1 MVEIVASERL
11 ERRVVTKEW
20 IDRYREEHKSRAKEV
35 RLKGG
40 LVKPRHPHWN
50 LPYCNIC
57 DTDFEVDDESYVL
70 YVGGHEVVYHVDC
83 VLSNLD
89 TDKVRNVISQDRSYR
104 KKHGLEARE
113 DEVDEDLRSQFFR
126 YMIDLVSL

>member
-1 MVEIVASERL
+1 VEIVASERL

-20 IDRYREEHKSRAKEV
+20 IDRYREEHKSRAQEV
-35 RLKGG
+35 QLKGG

-70 YVGGHEVVYHVDC
+70 YVGGHEVGYHIDC
-83 VLSNLD
+83 VLHNLE
-89 TDKVRNVISQDRSYR
+89 TDKVRNIVSQDRSYR
-104 KKHGLEARE
+104 RRYGLRARAGDV
-113 DEVDEDLRSQFFR
+113 DEVLRSQFFH
-126 YMIDLVSL
+126 YMIHLLSP

>member
-1 MVEIVASERL
+1 MISERL
-11 ERRVVTKEW
+11 ERRAITKEW
-20 IDRYREEHKSRAKEV
+20 IDWYREEHKSRAKEL

-57 DTDFEVDDESYVL
+57 DRDFEVDDESYVL
-70 YVGGHEVVYHVDC
+70 YVGGHEVRYHIDC

-89 TDKVRNVISQDRSYR
+89 TDKLRNVISQDRSYR
-104 KKHGLEARE
+104 KRRGLLVPKG
-113 DEVDEDLRSQFFR
+113 EVDEGLRSQFFK
-126 YMIDLVSL
+126 YMIDLLSP

>member
-1 MVEIVASERL
+1 MASERL
-11 ERRVVTKEW
+11 ERMVVTKDW
-20 IDRYREEHKSRAKEV
+20 IERYREEHKSRALEV

-57 DTDFEVDDESYVL
+57 DRDFEVGDESYLL
-70 YVGGHEVVYHVDC
+70 YVGGHEVGYHIDC

-89 TDKVRNVISQDRSYR
+89 SDKVKNIVSQDRGYR
-104 KKHGLEARE
+104 ERLSLSAHE
-113 DEVDEDLRSQFFR
+113 DEADVELRSQFFR
-126 YMIDLVSL
+126 YMINLFSI